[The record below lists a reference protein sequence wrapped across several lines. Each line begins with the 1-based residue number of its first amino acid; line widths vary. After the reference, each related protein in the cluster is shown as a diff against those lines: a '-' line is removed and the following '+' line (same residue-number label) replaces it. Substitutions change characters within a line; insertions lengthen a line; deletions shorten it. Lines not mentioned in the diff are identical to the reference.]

1 MNIFIYILRRLLQI
15 IPIYFLIITLVFV
28 GVRLFPGDPFLFQIK
43 RITDYQLQLYL
54 ERVRLHGLDQPI
66 WEQYKIYLKN
76 LFTGNWGDSWYLANG
91 APVWP
96 LIKFSIKNSLEFLLL
111 TLTGSYF
118 IGTRLGKWA
127 AGKKN
132 RYLTGS
138 MRWGIVFMSAIPIL
152 LVAMI
157 SQYYMGQSLIFY
169 KYTRGIKSALMG
181 DPTYVTG
188 MRLIDC
194 ILDLR
199 FDLAWD
205 TLLHYL
211 VPGITFTLPI
221 IALVSNHT
229 RSSMLDVLQTDYIRT
244 AQAKGCPPNYLLKK
258 HAFRNSIIPVVSI
271 MGMSF
276 PLFISN
282 LILVEYLYSLPG
294 FGALFYLAFKFLDYN
309 VLIAITC
316 MSVTISVAGNFIADV
331 LYAIVDPR
339 IRY

>member
-1 MNIFIYILRRLLQI
+1 MNIFTYILRRLLQI